1 MGEHISTIVSQADGG
16 SVFGLVLPL
25 VAMMA
30 VMYFLMIR
38 PERKKQGDHQNY
50 LASLKR
56 GDEVVLTSGIIGR
69 IEKVEDRA
77 LVVEIADKVKIR
89 VLKIAVSGPSA
100 RFLSAGE
107 GEKVPAPAGDK
118 APDKSSD
125 KLVDKSSDKA
135 ADKAEKKA
143 S

>member
-1 MGEHISTIVSQADGG
+1 MGEHISTIVGQADGG
-16 SVFGLVLPL
+16 ASLLSMALPL
-25 VAMMA
+25 VVMVA

-38 PERKKQGDHQNY
+38 PERKKQNEHQGF

-77 LVVEIADKVKIR
+77 LVLEVADKVRIR
-89 VLKIAVSGPSA
+89 VLKIAVSGPAA
-100 RFLSAGE
+100 RFLSAAGDA
-107 GEKVPAPAGDK
+107 EKVPAPADK
-118 APDKSSD
+118 AT
-125 KLVDKSSDKA
+125 
-135 ADKAEKKA
+135 EKKA

>member
-16 SVFGLVLPL
+16 SIFGLVLPL

-38 PERKKQGDHQNY
+38 PERKKQTDHQTY

-56 GDEVVLTSGIIGR
+56 GDEIVLTSGIIGR

-77 LVVEIADKVKIR
+77 LVIEIADKVKIR

-100 RFLSAGE
+100 RFLTAGE
-107 GEKVPAPAGDK
+107 GEKVPTPPA
-118 APDKSSD
+118 D

>member
-16 SVFGLVLPL
+16 SVFSLVLPL

-100 RFLSAGE
+100 RFLTTGSDA
-107 GEKVPAPAGDK
+107 EKVPAA
-118 APDKSSD
+118 
-125 KLVDKSSDKA
+125 A
-135 ADKAEKKA
+135 ADKTDKTAEKADKSADKVEKKA

>member
-16 SVFGLVLPL
+16 SVFSLVLPL

-38 PERKKQGDHQNY
+38 PERKKQGDHQSY

-77 LVVEIADKVKIR
+77 LVIEIADKVKIR

-100 RFLSAGE
+100 RFLTAGNDV
-107 GEKVPAPAGDK
+107 EKVTAPATDK
-118 APDKSSD
+118 TEKP
-125 KLVDKSSDKA
+125 
-135 ADKAEKKA
+135 ADKVEKKA